1 MSVGLLAVR
10 LLHRFYVRV
19 HFSKW
24 FTLRFVF
31 SRLFVSVRSF
41 ATLAPNVLRLG
52 EGGDFYHKC

>member
-41 ATLAPNVLRLG
+41 ASQVGKGSFTPSLSQNRT
-52 EGGDFYHKC
+52 